1 MDNLNKKLSDE
12 AQSQPSC
19 LGDVS
24 VGYSNT
30 DWFEKKV
37 LEIQQ
42 SEIELFRKQ
51 LEENNSGYFD
61 EVTAAGFDNTH
72 DYEEWLM
79 NKLIK
84 RVGLVF
90 LIITSI
96 TLAWLFL

>member
-1 MDNLNKKLSDE
+1 MNTEKSSLE
-12 AQSQPSC
+12 AENQPSC

-42 SEIELFRKQ
+42 SEIELFGKQ

-61 EVTAAGFDNTH
+61 EVTDAGFDNTH

-79 NKLIK
+79 NQVIK
-84 RVGLVF
+84 RVGIVF